1 MALAICPAAQSARNG
16 IGGCAVHRV
25 CRALTLFIG
34 FVPDSMRVLRKSAR
48 EETCK
53 GWDRARRVRFARLG
67 LQNLLFHGGVS
78 LEEFRNFPQQS

>member
-1 MALAICPAAQSARNG
+1 MWLWPCPAAQSARNG

-34 FVPDSMRVLRKSAR
+34 FVPDSMRVLRNSAR
-48 EETCK
+48 EETCQ
-53 GWDRARRVRFARLG
+53 GCGTGHEGFARLG
-67 LQNLLFHGGVS
+67 LQNLLLHGGVS